1 MEEDF
6 EFNKKKNKKQ
16 FRFIGSFLLFRPAQN
31 KNTPL
36 FYFTSNDNNNAGFK
50 NKIKV
55 RFCADVELVSSRLT
69 SPFVVA
75 EDSNTLIYIS
85 GLKKRNKA
93 RKTRQIFQER
103 RRLDGG
109 NRGQKVDQQQAS
121 CHVMCFLFL
130 FFSVPGGLETTS
142 VCV

>member
-6 EFNKKKNKKQ
+6 EFNKKKQ
-16 FRFIGSFLLFRPAQN
+16 FRFIGSFFLFRPAEN